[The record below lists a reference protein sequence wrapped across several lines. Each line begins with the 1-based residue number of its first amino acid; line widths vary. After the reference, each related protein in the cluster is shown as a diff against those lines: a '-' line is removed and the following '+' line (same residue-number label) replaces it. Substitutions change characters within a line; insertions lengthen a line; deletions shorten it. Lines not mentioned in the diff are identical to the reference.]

1 MTHLVAIFG
10 AAIVCG
16 LWVWIQRASGAPEGE
31 VHAGSCGACGQRKPK
46 DDCLGDA
53 CPNKQA
59 ELGFSR
65 IGSLLAVLLVSSLAL
80 AGMRQSMVAE
90 EAAPITVE
98 QSLMGTRWV
107 IRVIPEADMTSD
119 QIEAAIQGAF
129 TEVARVET
137 VMSEWIPTSPI
148 SLVNSGSGSAVPA
161 PQELVAI
168 VTRAIAISEQTD
180 GAFDVSWRPLGDVWQ
195 VGDDAATVPEAEVV
209 NAALGLVEYSEIG
222 LTDDTILLPRPGMA
236 LGLGGIAKG
245 YGVDR
250 AAQVLREAGLQRF
263 YIDGGGDIYVGGD
276 AGGRDWHVGVRDPRG
291 GPTDLIAVVNA
302 HDRAVV
308 TSGDYERY
316 SIIDGRRYHHIV
328 DPRTGYPAEGCR
340 SVTVVGPSAEW
351 ADAMAT
357 AVFVLGHEAGLR
369 MINQIDDAEA
379 LVIDDDGQVWPSNGF
394 EAIAE
399 VSRP

>member
-1 MTHLVAIFG
+1 MTHVIAIFG
-10 AAIVCG
+10 AALVCG

-53 CPNKQA
+53 CPNKQH

-65 IGSLLAVLLVSSLAL
+65 LGSLVAVLLVSGLAL

-90 EAAPITVE
+90 EAAPVTAE

-107 IRVIPEADMTSD
+107 IRVIPESEMTPE
-119 QIEAAIQGAF
+119 QIETAISEAF
-129 TEVARVET
+129 AEVARVET

-148 SLVNSGSGSAVPA
+148 SLVNSGAGSSVAA
-161 PQELVAI
+161 PPELVAI
-168 VTRAIAISEQTD
+168 VARAIAISEQTE

-195 VGDDAATVPEAEVV
+195 VGDEVATVPDPEAVS
-209 NAALGLVEYSEIG
+209 AALSLVEYSAIG
-222 LTDDTILLPRPGMA
+222 LTDETILLPRPGMA
-236 LGLGGIAKG
+236 IGLGGIAKG

-250 AAQVLREAGLQRF
+250 AAEVLRQAGLQHF

-276 AGGRDWHVGVRDPRG
+276 AGGRDWRVGVRNPRG
-291 GPTDLIAVVNA
+291 APTDLVAVVNA

-316 SIIDGRRYHHIV
+316 SVIDGQRYHHIV

-340 SVTVVGPSAEW
+340 SVTIVGPSAEW

-369 MINQIDDAEA
+369 VINEIEDAEA
-379 LVIDDDGQVWPSNGF
+379 LVIDNDGQMWPSNGF

-399 VSRP
+399 VSRH